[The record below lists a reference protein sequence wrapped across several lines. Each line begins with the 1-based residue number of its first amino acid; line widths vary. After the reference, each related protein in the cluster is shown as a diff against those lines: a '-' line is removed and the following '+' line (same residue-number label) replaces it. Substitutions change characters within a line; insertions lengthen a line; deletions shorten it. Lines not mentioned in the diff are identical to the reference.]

1 MVFGYIKRKQ
11 REFAL
16 GTIPKLVSYKCLEYS
31 REEDYFTGCCDI
43 NLTNHRK
50 TATYYASPYKITQ
63 RIIGKACISSLSSA
77 IAKWKIRI
85 DQVDEDNIVTFGLFD
100 GSKGNSIMISTSG
113 CIDSD
118 WWENKSGHYMNPNEW
133 IMGSGTVVTL
143 ILDLINYVV
152 KIKVDDLDEEA
163 ITLSN
168 VPREEAKYRFMAILS
183 DNTTISILHYST
195 HGKE

>member
-85 DQVDEDNIVTFGLFD
+85 DQVDEDNI
-100 GSKGNSIMISTSG
+100 
-113 CIDSD
+113 
-118 WWENKSGHYMNPNEW
+118 SGHYMNPNEW
-133 IMGSGTVVTL
+133 IMKSGTIVTL

-168 VPREEAKYRFMAILS
+168 VPKEEAKYRFMAILS
-183 DNTTISILHYST
+183 DNTTISILHYAT